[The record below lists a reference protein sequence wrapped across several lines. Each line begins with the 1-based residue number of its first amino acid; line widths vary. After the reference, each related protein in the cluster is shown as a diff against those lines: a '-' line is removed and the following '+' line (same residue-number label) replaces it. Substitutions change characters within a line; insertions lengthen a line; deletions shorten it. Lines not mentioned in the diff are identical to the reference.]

1 MWIYLTGLLSVIL
14 IDLVLSGDNAL
25 VIGMACASLPPE
37 YRKKGILYGSMVAI
51 IMRIA
56 LAASAS
62 VLLKIPLLQTAGGLL
77 LLWIAYKLTIDSQGS
92 QHNIKQG
99 TNVWEAVRTIAIADL
114 VMSLDNVLAVGGVS
128 KGNVSLL
135 LIGLGLT
142 IPIIMWGSTLVASIM
157 TKFPWLTYAGAAILA
172 FTAGTMITDDPAT
185 PLFNLHWIA
194 YLGPVLILMATLIR
208 RQFRRPTH

>member
-1 MWIYLTGLLSVIL
+1 MWTFLTGLLSVVL

-25 VIGMACASLPPE
+25 VIGMASATLPPE
-37 YRKKGILYGSMVAI
+37 QRRKGILYGSLVAI
-51 IMRIA
+51 IMRII

-62 VLLKIPLLQTAGGLL
+62 LLLKVPLLQSAGGLL
-77 LLWIAYKLTIDSQGS
+77 LLWIAYKLTIDSQGN

-99 TNVWEAVRTIAIADL
+99 ATLWEAVRTIAIADL

-157 TKFPWLTYAGAAILA
+157 TKFPWLSYVGAAILA
-172 FTAGTMITDDPAT
+172 FTAGTMIADDHAT
-185 PLFNLHWIA
+185 PLFDQHWIA
-194 YLGPVLILMATLIR
+194 YLAPIFILTATLIR
-208 RQFRRPTH
+208 RQIRRPTP